1 MKGETTMTPKEAR
14 EYQATG
20 KMPRARDLARRKP
33 VTVGDLERAPRDAVL
48 LCDECGES
56 YSSTHG
62 DYSFRLPA
70 SHVLRCCGKP
80 MRLVRKVVR
89 YETVRT

>member
-1 MKGETTMTPKEAR
+1 MSK
-14 EYQATG
+14 
-20 KMPRARDLARRKP
+20 RDRILSRQ
-33 VTVGDLERAPRDAVL
+33 VTVGDLERAPSDAIL
-48 LCDECGES
+48 ICYECDGEFS
-56 YSSTHG
+56 ATHG

-70 SHVLRCCGKP
+70 PHVLRCCGKP